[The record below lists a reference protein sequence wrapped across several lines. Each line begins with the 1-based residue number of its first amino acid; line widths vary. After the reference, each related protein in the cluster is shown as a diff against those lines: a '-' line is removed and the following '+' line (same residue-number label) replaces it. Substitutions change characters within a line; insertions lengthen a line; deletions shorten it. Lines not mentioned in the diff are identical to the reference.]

1 MIYAKNLVNSYT
13 IIIIVEVCNYFGL
26 SVATRNA
33 IISVF
38 TSIMQGMFADVA
50 TIALLPIVYIYQ
62 NMGGVN
68 VSIPSWI
75 SDGVD
80 YLINVIRPNFDW
92 VIDGINNWWAFWDN
106 RSYYIKRAVDAAYG
120 NLQTFI
126 DKVMWLWN
134 NGQSVISSI
143 SSNAQQWI
151 LDRLP
156 ASITNVVT
164 WLNNNKGAISNFI
177 SNALQFALQIAANP
191 AQVIYN
197 FIPQWLRDAATI
209 IKSDMGYFAW
219 LANEGK
225 RLIVSFFSNPQEF
238 IKANVIDNLLDWLID
253 KINEAW

>member
-1 MIYAKNLVNSYT
+1 MIYAKNLVSSWGV
-13 IIIIVEVCNYFGL
+13 IIIVEVCNYFGL
-26 SVATRNA
+26 STTTRNA
-33 IISVF
+33 ILSAF
-38 TSIMQGMFADVA
+38 MGIMQSMFADTA

-62 NMGGVN
+62 QLHN
-68 VSIPSWI
+68 VDISIPSWI

-80 YLINVIRPNFDW
+80 YLINTVRPNFDW

-106 RSYYIKRAVDAAYG
+106 RTYYIKKVMDNAYG
-120 NLQTFI
+120 NLTSFI
-126 DKVMWLWN
+126 DKVKWLWD
-134 NGQSVISSI
+134 NGSSVISAI

-156 ASITNVVT
+156 SSITNAVT
-164 WLNNNKGAISNFI
+164 WLNNNKGSISNFI
-177 SNALQFALQIAANP
+177 NNGLAFALQIAANP

-197 FIPQWLRDAATI
+197 FLPQWFRDAVTL

-225 RLIVSFFSNPQEF
+225 RLIVTFFSNPQEF
-238 IKANVIDNLLDWLID
+238 IKTYVIDNLLDWLMD